1 MEEQEEQILGGGGA
15 ENWNVGLRTCR
26 AAEVSRRRDRRRGR
40 GVGSHAP
47 GAAASGD
54 PPPGERPA
62 PEGRRLPEP
71 LPLRCKQAW
80 RRSQWPGAAPPTA
93 PSQPLAGAKSPERQ
107 AAWQINA
114 RPLKAKH
121 SRSQAALESGKEL
134 RRLRPGL
141 RGGSKSFLRN
151 LS

>member
-1 MEEQEEQILGGGGA
+1 MEEQQEQILGGGRELEG
-15 ENWNVGLRTCR
+15 R
-26 AAEVSRRRDRRRGR
+26 AAHLSGSGGEPSPGQAEGTR

-54 PPPGERPA
+54 PPPGE
-62 PEGRRLPEP
+62 RRLPEP

-93 PSQPLAGAKSPERQ
+93 PSQPLAGAKCPERQ

-121 SRSQAALESGKEL
+121 CRSQAALESGKEL

-141 RGGSKSFLRN
+141 RRGSKSFLRN